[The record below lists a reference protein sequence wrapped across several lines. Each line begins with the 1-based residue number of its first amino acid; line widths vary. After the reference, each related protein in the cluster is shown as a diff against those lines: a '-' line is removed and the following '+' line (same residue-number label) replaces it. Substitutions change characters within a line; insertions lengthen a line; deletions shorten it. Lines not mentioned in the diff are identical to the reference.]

1 MHDGATPRPTFART
15 AKPDRLC
22 RLASAQTDMTLEI
35 VDVFGDTHNIQGQT
49 GADGRL
55 RVLTLPIEKVQISP
69 DALEELAKLVRSIH
83 VTVKEMP

>member
-1 MHDGATPRPTFART
+1 MHDGSTPRPTFSRT

-35 VDVFGDTHNIQGQT
+35 VDVFGETHSIHGQT